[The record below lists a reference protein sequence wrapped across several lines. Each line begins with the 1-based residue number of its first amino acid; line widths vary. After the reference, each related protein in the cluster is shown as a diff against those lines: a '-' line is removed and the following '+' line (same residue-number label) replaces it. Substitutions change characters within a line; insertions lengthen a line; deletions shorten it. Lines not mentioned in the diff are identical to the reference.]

1 MTTADWLA
9 ANLAAAPPLTAA
21 QVSALRPVFAPAVP
35 HMKNAAPATTGA
47 APARTA
53 QQDPT
58 ERTCDGQ
65 R

>member
-21 QVSALRPVFAPAVP
+21 QVSALRPVFAPAIP
-35 HMKNAAPATTGA
+35 HINAAPAVAGA

-53 QQDPT
+53 TNPRKDP
-58 ERTCDGQ
+58 DGQ